1 MEITAIIQARMG
13 SSRLPGKVLMDICG
27 KPVLWHVVNRIS
39 KSKYIGN
46 IVIATSDDKTDDAL
60 SRFAENN
67 GTYIYRGSQYNV
79 LERYYKCACIYNAS
93 AIIRFTGDN
102 VLVDPHIIDN
112 GIEYFNR
119 RKNVD
124 YIYYREGLPVGMA
137 VEIFTFRALE
147 TAYYEAVDSEC
158 LEHVTP
164 YIYKNSEKYKIERV
178 KCIGEDYNHL
188 RWTLDTKEDYLLL
201 SEIYGTLYKNE
212 RNIFYY
218 EDILEQYKYHK
229 EWQDLNSCVKQKKII
244 YNGEKLN

>member
-27 KPVLWHVVNRIS
+27 KPVLWHIVNRIS
-39 KSKYIGN
+39 KSKYIRN
-46 IVIATSDDKTDDAL
+46 IVIATSDDKIDDAI
-60 SRFAENN
+60 SRFAGNN
-67 GTYIYRGSQYNV
+67 GTYIYRGNQYNV
-79 LERYYKCACIYNAS
+79 LERYYKCACIYNTS
-93 AIIRFTGDN
+93 VIIRLTGDN

-112 GIEYFNR
+112 GIEYFNESG
-119 RKNVD
+119 NLD

-147 TAYYEAVDSEC
+147 MAYYEAVDREC

-178 KCIGEDYNHL
+178 KCIGADYSHL

-201 SEIYGTLYKNE
+201 SEIYGTLYTNE
-212 RNIFYY
+212 RSIFYY
-218 EDILEQYKYHK
+218 EDILEQYKHHEK
-229 EWQDLNSCVKQKKII
+229 WQFLNSSVRQKKII
-244 YNGEKLN
+244 YSGENLN